1 MFRHRER
8 MIKILGVILAVMMLL
23 SFTLPLLLSGR

>member
-1 MFRHRER
+1 MFRNRTGLVKW
-8 MIKILGVILAVMMLL
+8 MGVILALMLVL

>member
-1 MFRHRER
+1 VFRHRDR
-8 MIKILGVILAVMMLL
+8 MIKVLGVILAVMMLL

>member
-1 MFRHRER
+1 VFRHRER
-8 MIKILGVILAVMMLL
+8 LVKILGVILAIMLVL

>member
-8 MIKILGVILAVMMLL
+8 MIKVLGVILAVMMLL